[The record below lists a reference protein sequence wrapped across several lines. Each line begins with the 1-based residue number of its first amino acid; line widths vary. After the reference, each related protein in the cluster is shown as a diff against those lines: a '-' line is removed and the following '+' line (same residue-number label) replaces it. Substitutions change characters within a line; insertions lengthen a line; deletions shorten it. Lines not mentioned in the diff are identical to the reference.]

1 MGGCGRRKVREKR
14 KMEKKKSAMRRVRGN
29 LRLERVSESESGRP
43 SPSSSWLQLRQCLF
57 MALFV
62 CRVGSIQPLSF
73 AVLLLPNTVLSCGV
87 LQLHHSGVGD
97 PFYNYNTTHHV
108 TNFDSTLHCC
118 YSLKNYSAMI
128 GSLNIFVC

>member
-1 MGGCGRRKVREKR
+1 MWEKEDEGEEEERE
-14 KMEKKKSAMRRVRGN
+14 EKDCHEAR
-29 LRLERVSESESGRP
+29 ERESPAG
-43 SPSSSWLQLRQCLF
+43 
-57 MALFV
+57 A
-62 CRVGSIQPLSF
+62 RVGIRIWEAIVVVAPVTPVPLH
-73 AVLLLPNTVLSCGV
+73 VHCVGVLLLLPNTVLSCGV